1 MIYYKNINNEVFAYE
16 TQGERDEFGAAD
28 LVAMTPEEIL
38 AHLNPTPTAE
48 QIASV
53 ERDWRNVE
61 LDRADI
67 ELNKVQDGM
76 GTGTVTA
83 WREYRCALRNWPE
96 HESFPDSSFR
106 PIAPDA
112 PKELTTVEPTVG
124 E

>member
-1 MIYYKNINNEVFAYE
+1 MIYFKNANGEVFAYE
-16 TQGERDEFGAAD
+16 TQEERDQYGAVD
-28 LVAMTPEEIL
+28 LVTMTNEEIL
-38 AHLNPTPTAE
+38 AHINPTPTAE

-53 ERDWRNVE
+53 ERDWRNGE

-96 HESFPDSSFR
+96 HESFPDSAQR
-106 PIAPDA
+106 PVAPDA
-112 PKELTTVEPTVG
+112 PKEPTVG